1 MSILKKIFKRKNK
14 LDKYVLCLDIG
25 TEFVKV
31 LIFKVD
37 PEEEKGVVVAVGK
50 EHQRLSDIHSGVVT
64 DIEGVVTTCDRAISQ
79 AEKQAGVRP
88 EQAIIGIAGE
98 LVKGST
104 TYISY
109 KRENPETGID
119 MGELKYIVQK
129 VQWQAFDKI
138 RKDLAW
144 ETGLAEIDI
153 KLINAAIVDVRIDGY
168 RINNPLGFQG
178 KEVSIGV
185 FNAYAPLVHL
195 GALQTIAAMLSLD
208 LLNIAVEPY
217 ALARC
222 TGIDKADNF
231 SAIFIDIGGGTSDI
245 AVVRNGGIEGT
256 KMFAV
261 GGRTFTNR
269 IAQNLGIGFNEAEDI
284 KLRYSN
290 GELGKE
296 VTKKIHR
303 ILEGDMNVWLSGIEL
318 CLAEFSNLELL
329 PSKILLCGGSSQL
342 PLIQEALHS
351 NKWIESL
358 PFAKKP
364 EIYYIKP
371 EEVVNIIDE
380 TKKLKNVQD
389 ITPMALASNA
399 IELAGEDDVL
409 SGILKKVIRMM
420 QT

>member
-1 MSILKKIFKRKNK
+1 
-14 LDKYVLCLDIG
+14 
-25 TEFVKV
+25 
-31 LIFKVD
+31 
-37 PEEEKGVVVAVGK
+37 
-50 EHQRLSDIHSGVVT
+50 
-64 DIEGVVTTCDRAISQ
+64 
-79 AEKQAGVRP
+79 
-88 EQAIIGIAGE
+88 
-98 LVKGST
+98 
-104 TYISY
+104 
-109 KRENPETGID
+109 

-195 GALQTIAAMLSLD
+195 GALQTIAATLNLD

-296 VTKKIHR
+296 VTKKIRR
-303 ILEGDMNVWLSGIEL
+303 ILEGDMNVWLSGVEL

-342 PLIQEALHS
+342 PLIQEALS
-351 NKWIESL
+351 SSKWIESL

-371 EEVVNIIDE
+371 EEVINIVDE

>member
-1 MSILKKIFKRKNK
+1 MSFLKKIFKSKK
-14 LDKYVLCLDIG
+14 QLDDCVISLDIG

-31 LIFKVD
+31 LIFKID
-37 PEEEKGVVVAVGK
+37 SEKDLGIIIGASK
-50 EHQRLSDIHSGVVT
+50 ERQRLSDIHSGVVT
-64 DIEGVVTTCDRAISQ
+64 DIEGVVLTCQKAINKAQ
-79 AEKQAGVRP
+79 EQAGVKP
-88 EQAIIGIAGE
+88 EQVIIGIAGE

-104 TYISY
+104 TYINY
-109 KRENPETGID
+109 KRENPELGID
-119 MGELKYIVQK
+119 MAELKHIVQK

-153 KLINAAIVDVRIDGY
+153 KLINASVVDVRIDGY
-168 RINNPLGFQG
+168 RVNNPLGFQG
-178 KEVSIGV
+178 KEISLGV

-195 GALQTIAAMLSLD
+195 GALQTIASKLGLD

-222 TGIDKADNF
+222 TGIDNSAGF

-269 IAQNLGIGFNEAEDI
+269 IAQNLGVGFNEAEDI
-284 KLRYSN
+284 KIRYAKN
-290 GELGKE
+290 ELSKE
-296 VTKKIHR
+296 VTKRIHKI
-303 ILEGDMNVWLSGIEL
+303 LNGDIEVWLSGVEL
-318 CLAEFSNLELL
+318 CLAEFSALELL

-342 PLIQEALHS
+342 PLIKKCLSSEEWT
-351 NKWIESL
+351 KGL

-371 EEVVNIIDE
+371 EEVMGVKDQ
-380 TKKLKNVQD
+380 TGTLKNVQD
-389 ITPMALASNA
+389 ITPMALAANA
-399 IELAGEDDVL
+399 IELAGEDDLL

>member
-14 LDKYVLCLDIG
+14 LDEYVLCLDIG

-37 PEEEKGVVVAVGK
+37 SEEEKGVVVAVGK
-50 EHQRLSDIHSGVVT
+50 ERQRLSDIHSGVVT
-64 DIEGVVTTCDRAISQ
+64 DIEGVVATCDRAISQ
-79 AEKQAGVRP
+79 AEKQVGVRP

-104 TYISY
+104 TYITY
-109 KRENPETGID
+109 KRENPEVGID

-178 KEVSIGV
+178 KEVSVGV

-195 GALQTIAAMLSLD
+195 GALQTIAATLNLD

-222 TGIDKADNF
+222 TGVDKADNF

-296 VTKKIHR
+296 VTKKIRR
-303 ILEGDMNVWLSGIEL
+303 ILEGDMNVWLSGVEL

-342 PLIQEALHS
+342 PLIQEALRS

-389 ITPMALASNA
+389 ITPMALAANA
-399 IELAGEDDVL
+399 IELVGEDDVL

>member
-1 MSILKKIFKRKNK
+1 MSFLKKLLKRKNK
-14 LDKYVLCLDIG
+14 LDEYVLCLDIG

-50 EHQRLSDIHSGVVT
+50 ERQRLSDIHSGVVT
-64 DIEGVVTTCDRAISQ
+64 DIEGVVATCDRAISQ
-79 AEKQAGVRP
+79 AEKQARVRP
-88 EQAIIGIAGE
+88 EQAIMGIAGE

-178 KEVSIGV
+178 KEVSMGV

-195 GALQTIAAMLSLD
+195 GALQTIAAMLNLD

-256 KMFAV
+256 KMFAM

-284 KLRYSN
+284 KLRYSYR
-290 GELGKE
+290 ELGKE
-296 VTKKIHR
+296 VTKKIRR
-303 ILEGDMNVWLSGIEL
+303 ILEGDIDVWLSGVEL

-342 PLIQEALHS
+342 PLIQEALYS
-351 NKWIESL
+351 NKWIENL

-371 EEVVNIIDE
+371 KEVVNIIDE
-380 TKKLKNVQD
+380 TKKLKSVQD

>member
-1 MSILKKIFKRKNK
+1 MSLFKKILKRKKR
-14 LDKYVLCLDIG
+14 LDDYIISLDIG
-25 TEFVKV
+25 TEFVKA
-31 LIFKVD
+31 LILRVD
-37 PEEEKGVVVAVGK
+37 SEDEKGAVLGVGK
-50 EHQRLSDIHSGVVT
+50 ERQRLSDIHSGIVT
-64 DIEGVVTTCDRAISQ
+64 DIEGVVLTCERAIAQ
-79 AEKQAGVRP
+79 AEKQAKVRP
-88 EQAIIGIAGE
+88 DQVIIGIAGE

-104 TYISY
+104 TYITY
-109 KRENPETGID
+109 KRENSEEGID
-119 MGELKYIVQK
+119 MAELKYIVQK

-138 RKDLAW
+138 RRDLAW

-153 KLINAAIVDVRIDGY
+153 KLINAAIVDIRIDGY

-195 GALQTIAAMLSLD
+195 GALQTVASKLGLD

-222 TGIDKADNF
+222 TGIDNSGNF
-231 SAIFIDIGGGTSDI
+231 SAIFIDIGGGTTDI

-269 IAQNLGIGFNEAEDI
+269 IAQKLGIGFHEAEDI

-290 GELGKE
+290 NELSKD
-296 VTKKIHR
+296 VIKRISK
-303 ILEGDMNVWLSGIEL
+303 ILESDMEVWLSGIEI
-318 CLAEFSNLELL
+318 CLAEFSALELL

-342 PLIQEALHS
+342 PLIKKYLQS
-351 NKWIESL
+351 DRWVKDL
-358 PFAKKP
+358 PFAKNP
-364 EIYYIKP
+364 EIYYIRP
-371 EEVVNIIDE
+371 EEVVNIKDE
-380 TKKLKNVQD
+380 TKKLNNVQD

>member
-1 MSILKKIFKRKNK
+1 MSFLKKIFKRKNK
-14 LDKYVLCLDIG
+14 LNNHFISLDIG

-31 LIFKVD
+31 LILKID
-37 PEEEKGVVVAVGK
+37 SDQEKGIVIGVGK
-50 EHQRLSDIHSGVVT
+50 ERQRLSDIHSGVVT
-64 DIEGVVTTCDRAISQ
+64 DIEAVVVTCQRAIVQ
-79 AEKQAGVRP
+79 AEKQAGARP

-104 TYISY
+104 TYINY
-109 KRENPETGID
+109 KRDDPEEGID
-119 MGELKYIVQK
+119 ISELKYIVQK

-153 KLINAAIVDVRIDGY
+153 KLINAAVVDVRIDGY

-195 GALQTIAAMLSLD
+195 GALQTIADKLGLD

-222 TGIDKADNF
+222 TGIENSTNF
-231 SAIFIDIGGGTSDI
+231 SAVFIDIGGGTSDI

-256 KMFAV
+256 KMFAI

-269 IAQNLGIGFNEAEDI
+269 IAQNLGVGFNEAEDI
-284 KLRYSN
+284 KIRYAN
-290 GELGKE
+290 NELSKE
-296 VTKKIHR
+296 VNKRINK
-303 ILEGDMNVWLSGIEL
+303 ILEGDINVWLSGVEI
-318 CLAEFSNLELL
+318 CLAEFSTLELL

-342 PLIQEALHS
+342 PLIKKCLDS
-351 NKWIESL
+351 IEWTKNL

-364 EIYYIKP
+364 EVYYIKP
-371 EEVVNIIDE
+371 EEVVNIKDE
-380 TKKLKNVQD
+380 TGKLGNVQD

-399 IELAGEDDVL
+399 VELTGEDDLL